1 MKTISK
7 QYQKAGNIALVQVE
21 TLAGEGFGFLPA
33 APAID
38 KGIVVIREVRHQGA
52 VNTLLAINKAD
63 NYFLLTD
70 MDLLKGAKQNR
81 VVNTSVLLA
90 PKSKREVDVTCVERS
105 RWHYDSPTFKT
116 GPRTMES
123 KMRAAKATS
132 LKSDMKHKVAA
143 TQSNIWNLINK
154 DLVSKKVRSSTED
167 YNSILDS
174 EEKERKTKHRFSYQK
189 NCNGLAVFDGIRL
202 VSFDLF
208 GNREAYRYYFDK
220 LEYDALGRLNDGA
233 GNKAMDK
240 AEAFYWLDEFLDNF
254 ETQLETPGEQKN
266 ESLGELR
273 WSGDDKYPGFGLS
286 FNEHLIHMAGF
297 ARE

>member
-1 MKTISK
+1 MKTINK

-38 KGIVVIREVRHQGA
+38 KGIVVIREIRHEGS
-52 VNTLLAINKAD
+52 VNTLLAINKTD
-63 NYFLLTD
+63 NYYLLTD

-90 PKSKREVDVTCVERS
+90 PNSKHEVDVSCVERS
-105 RWHYDSPTFKT
+105 RWQYDSPTFKA
-116 GPRTMES
+116 GPRTMDT
-123 KMRAAKATS
+123 KMRAAKAAS

-143 TQSNIWNLINK
+143 TQSNMWNMISNELFEKNI
-154 DLVSKKVRSSTED
+154 DSSSED

-174 EEKERKTKHRFSYQK
+174 EAEERSTQLRFSLQE
-189 NCNGLAVFDGIRL
+189 NCNGIALFEGNRL

-220 LEYDALGRLNDGA
+220 LEYDALGRYQEES
-233 GNKAMDK
+233 DK
-240 AEAFYWLDEFLDNF
+240 VMEEAEALYF
-254 ETQLETPGEQKN
+254 
-266 ESLGELR
+266 
-273 WSGDDKYPGFGLS
+273 
-286 FNEHLIHMAGF
+286 
-297 ARE
+297 